1 MKVVVLVGGSGSER
15 DVSLAS
21 GKCACEALEQAG
33 HTVTVLEASND
44 LAANLRAERPDVC
57 VVDIPGKQGEE
68 GTVQGL
74 LEFMGIPHVGS
85 SADVCRTVAD
95 KSLLPAHMQSC
106 CEFSGEQTVAAWPQG
121 FCFSKAAFDQLGAMA
136 VMDLCA
142 DRIPG
147 GYPLAVK
154 PACGGLAYGVHKVSA
169 KEELA
174 DALRDAFTFDNQ
186 VMVQQWVEGVEL
198 SVSVLGSGWDA
209 YALPPVEIV
218 PRTGLYLTN
227 ARFDANAVECFAP
240 VRMDSLSQDQATAQA
255 IRAEIE
261 RAALEVYRAFGME
274 GYGRVDLI
282 WDGAQA
288 QVLEV
293 DVAPSFAEHSLF
305 SEACNAAGLSVP
317 AVLDRLV
324 EG

>member
-1 MKVVVLVGGSGSER
+1 MKVAILVGGTSSER
-15 DVSLAS
+15 EVSLAS
-21 GKCACEALEQAG
+21 GKCACEALEQAD
-33 HTVTVLEASND
+33 HTVTVLEADND
-44 LAANLRAERPDVC
+44 LAVNLRAERPDAC
-57 VVDIPGKQGEE
+57 VVTIPGKAGED
-68 GTVQGL
+68 GTVQSL
-74 LEFMGIPHVGS
+74 LEFLGIPSIGS
-85 SADVCRTVAD
+85 SADVCRIVAD
-95 KSLLPAHMQSC
+95 KSLLATHMQVC

-121 FCFSKAAFDQLGAMA
+121 FCFAKAAFDELGAMA

-142 DRIPG
+142 ERIPG

-154 PACGGLAYGVHKVSA
+154 PACGGLAYGVHKVSSR
-169 KEELA
+169 EELV
-174 DALRDAFTFDNQ
+174 DALRDAFTFHGQ
-186 VMVQQWVEGVEL
+186 AIVQQWVEGVEL

-218 PRTGLYLTN
+218 PRTGLYLTS
-227 ARFDANAVECFAP
+227 ARFDSNAVECHAP
-240 VRMDSLSQDQATAQA
+240 VRMESLSQDEATAQA

-288 QVLEV
+288 QILEV

-305 SEACNAAGLSVP
+305 CQACNAAGLTVS

>member
-1 MKVVVLVGGSGSER
+1 MKVAILVGGASSER
-15 DVSLAS
+15 EVSLES
-21 GKCACEALEQAG
+21 GKRACEALEEAG
-33 HTVTVLEASND
+33 HTVTVLEVDND
-44 LAANLRAERPDVC
+44 LASNLRAERPDVC
-57 VVDIPGKQGEE
+57 VIAVSGKSGEE
-68 GTVQGL
+68 GTLQGL
-74 LEFMGIPHVGS
+74 LEFLDIPHIGS

-95 KSLLPAHMQSC
+95 KSLLAAHMQAC
-106 CEFSGEQTVAAWPQG
+106 CEFSGEQTVAAWPLG
-121 FCFSKAAFDQLGAMA
+121 FCFAKAAFNDLGAMA

-142 DRIPG
+142 ERVPG

-154 PACGGLAYGVHKVSA
+154 PACGGLAFGVHKVSS
-169 KEELA
+169 KEELV
-174 DALRDAFTFDNQ
+174 DAVRDAFTFDSQ
-186 VMVQQWVEGVEL
+186 VIVQQWVEGVEL

-218 PRTGLYLTN
+218 PRKGLYLTD
-227 ARFDANAVECFAP
+227 ARLDGNAVDYHAP
-240 VRMDSLSQDQATAQA
+240 VRMESLSQDESTAQA
-255 IRAEIE
+255 IRSEIE

-274 GYGRVDLI
+274 GYGRVALI

-293 DVAPSFAEHSLF
+293 AVAPSFAERSLL
-305 SEACNAAGLSVP
+305 SAACEAAGLTVP

>member
-1 MKVVVLVGGSGSER
+1 MKVAVLVGGASSER
-15 DVSLAS
+15 EVSVAS
-21 GKCACEALEQAG
+21 GKCACEALEQAE
-33 HTVTVLEASND
+33 HTVVVLEADND
-44 LAANLRAERPDVC
+44 LAANLRVEHPDAC
-57 VVDIPGKQGEE
+57 VVAIPGKAGED

-74 LEFMGIPHVGS
+74 LEFLGIPHVGS
-85 SADVCRTVAD
+85 SADVCRIVAD
-95 KSLLPAHMQSC
+95 KSLLAAHMQAC

-121 FCFSKAAFDQLGAMA
+121 FCFAKAAFDELGAMA

-142 DRIPG
+142 ERIPG

-154 PACGGLAYGVHKVSA
+154 PACGGLAYGVHKVSS
-169 KEELA
+169 KDELP
-174 DALRDAFTFDNQ
+174 DALRDAFTFDSQ
-186 VMVQQWVEGVEL
+186 VIVQQWVEGVEL

-218 PRTGLYLTN
+218 PRKGLYLTS
-227 ARFDANAVECFAP
+227 ARFDSNAVECHAP
-240 VRMDSLSQDQATAQA
+240 VRIESLSQDEATAQA

-288 QVLEV
+288 QILEV
-293 DVAPSFAEHSLF
+293 GVAPNLAEHSLF
-305 SEACNAAGLSVP
+305 GEACAAAGLTIP